1 MGEEKG
7 SSSGYFVVSSHQHAR
22 EVSGAVRDNIIRGDN
37 LVLGQVSADEF
48 RPGNRLERGG
58 RGGLV
63 GLEGG
68 VGFMVQY
75 CINVTGNRRNFETCD
90 YLTFLGPRLP

>member
-1 MGEEKG
+1 MGEKKG

-48 RPGNRLERGG
+48 RPGNRVDRGG
-58 RGGLV
+58 RGGV
-63 GLEGG
+63 GG
-68 VGFMVQY
+68 VGRGGWLHGTVLYQ
-75 CINVTGNRRNFETCD
+75 CD
-90 YLTFLGPRLP
+90 RKQKEL